1 MPAYWLEAFVVAL
14 GLLLLMMEAFGNPA
28 SKELIRRVA
37 LGGLIFVL
45 VPFYFAV
52 APSEDNAELARFYAY
67 DNWAIFFKLLALL
80 STILVLFMS
89 YDYRGVLN
97 QFTEDPGSEHGTGE
111 YYALPVF
118 ACAGMMWMA
127 SAQDLVSI
135 FVALELVTITFYI
148 LVAYMR
154 RQVGSLEAGVK
165 YLILGAL
172 STGFLVYGIAWIYG
186 MTQTTNLE
194 QIALQL
200 SSTLDN
206 PLASNPS
213 GLLFGLALLVLAL
226 AFKVG
231 AVPMHVWIPD
241 VYQGAPTPTTA
252 LLSVGSKAAGFIVAL
267 RILEPFFASEITR
280 GQTTMIIL
288 ILACATILLG
298 NMAAIPQV
306 NFKRL
311 LAYSSIAHAGFVLL
325 AIAAWHPGSEKSLS
339 TPQVVS
345 LYLATYLIIT
355 LGAFFVLVVIRGSGE
370 TEEISAFDG
379 LAQRNPLLALCTT
392 ILLAALAGLPLTAG
406 FFGKFF
412 AFQVAITSAATSKML
427 WWGVGI
433 GFIGVAAGFYY
444 YLKVVRAIYW
454 APPRDESPL
463 VLPRVSR
470 LAILGLT
477 ALTLLFGFW
486 PNPILWMIGG

>member
-1 MPAYWLEAFVVAL
+1 MPAYWLEATVVAL
-14 GLLLLMMEAFGNPA
+14 GLLLLLMEAFGSPA

-37 LGGLIFVL
+37 LGGLIFML
-45 VPFYFAV
+45 VPLYFAV

-67 DNWAIFFKLLALL
+67 DNWAVFFKLLALL

-127 SAQDLVSI
+127 SARDLVSI

-186 MTQTTNLE
+186 VTQTTNLE
-194 QIALQL
+194 QIAVQL
-200 SSTLDN
+200 SSSPDN
-206 PLASNPS
+206 PLASNPTA
-213 GLLFGLALLVLAL
+213 LLFGLSLIILAL

-231 AVPMHVWIPD
+231 AVPMHLWIPD

-252 LLSVGSKAAGFIVAL
+252 FLSVGSKAAGFIVAL
-267 RILEPFFASEITR
+267 RILEPFFVSEITR
-280 GQTTMIIL
+280 SQATMIVL
-288 ILACATILLG
+288 VLACMTILLG
-298 NMAAIPQV
+298 NLAAIPQD

-311 LAYSSIAHAGFVLL
+311 LAYSSIAHAGFILL
-325 AIAAWHPGSEKSLS
+325 AIAAWHPGSESSLS

-355 LGAFFVLVVIRGSGE
+355 LGTFFVLVVVQRSEGS
-370 TEEISAFDG
+370 EEISAFDG

-392 ILLAALAGLPLTAG
+392 ILLASLAGLPLTAG

-412 AFQVAITSAATSKML
+412 AFQLAITSAGSTGIL
-427 WWGVGI
+427 WWGVGL

-444 YLKVVRAIYW
+444 YLKVVRAVYW
-454 APPRDESPL
+454 RSPSAESSL
-463 VLPRVSR
+463 ELPRVSR
-470 LAILGLT
+470 SAIYTLT
-477 ALTLLFGFW
+477 ALTLLLGFW